1 MPAQGRDRGSE
12 RRPEPSKGASR
23 NLRTPL
29 NRPNRG
35 ETTRFRA
42 IPVANG
48 PRIRPQRPPNRLHPT
63 PIPPSTAPSRL
74 ATLAAP
80 GRWKDPR
87 VRAAGRRMPA
97 VPLTPLPLAPL
108 PRNRHRPRT
117 RSVATPR
124 SHLDCRN
131 VLILIVAGHTG
142 GFRQD
147 VHDLLCRH
155 PELVSRAAHQIL
167 SEHFPPSIHQD
178 ILEAVRIAAGPP
190 SHELDEPMPRRGRKV
205 REYTPRDRRFRK
217 RVLEAYEERCA
228 VCEYDIRFGDRL
240 LGLEAAHIRWHSHD
254 GRDVVR
260 NGLALCSLHHK
271 ALDRGAMG
279 LDANG
284 DGFRILISGRV
295 RGRSQAAR
303 RLVGFGG
310 RGIRGPVSATDA
322 PDRRFVAWHREEV
335 FRS

>member
-80 GRWKDPR
+80 GRWKTPESALQADACPPSRSPR
-87 VRAAGRRMPA
+87 S
-97 VPLTPLPLAPL
+97 PLAPL

-131 VLILIVAGHTG
+131 VLILIVAGHAG
-142 GFRQD
+142 S
-147 VHDLLCRH
+147 CRSSSSGRANS
-155 PELVSRAAHQIL
+155 SRAA
-167 SEHFPPSIHQD
+167 
-178 ILEAVRIAAGPP
+178 
-190 SHELDEPMPRRGRKV
+190 
-205 REYTPRDRRFRK
+205 
-217 RVLEAYEERCA
+217 
-228 VCEYDIRFGDRL
+228 
-240 LGLEAAHIRWHSHD
+240 
-254 GRDVVR
+254 
-260 NGLALCSLHHK
+260 
-271 ALDRGAMG
+271 
-279 LDANG
+279 
-284 DGFRILISGRV
+284 SGC
-295 RGRSQAAR
+295 
-303 RLVGFGG
+303 
-310 RGIRGPVSATDA
+310 
-322 PDRRFVAWHREEV
+322 
-335 FRS
+335 